1 MFYLILCHEK
11 SWMTCDFVSLQ
22 QYFMAYQESLRVKM
36 KGCVDWNSVYGQGFG
51 ETSARAI
58 ATNQNC
64 LTLL

>member
-11 SWMTCDFVSLQ
+11 SWMTCDYASLQ
-22 QYFMAYQESLRVKM
+22 QYFMAYQEILRVKM
-36 KGCVDWNSVYGQGFG
+36 KGCVDWNSVYGQDFE

-58 ATNQNC
+58 AINQNC